1 MTCLLLPPGVM
12 EAAALLRPTLSRSNE
27 FFAPLGVIRKL
38 FKCCFLFFLFWR
50 IGESSR
56 REDFLRARQRP
67 RRNRIRSLSNLSI
80 FIITITRYRGRSRF
94 CFPSSPSSRQ
104 NPIALRIF
112 SNRIDRW
119 REKIYINTFL
129 AAHPEIDN
137 KKKKQEEIFEF
148 LFSIFLYD
156 ALKIDLNI

>member
-94 CFPSSPSSRQ
+94 CFPSSSPSSRQ

-129 AAHPEIDN
+129 AAHPEIDKKKN
-137 KKKKQEEIFEF
+137 KKKSSSFF
-148 LFSIFLYD
+148 FPYFFTTL
-156 ALKIDLNI
+156 